1 MNPTSES
8 KKEVAESLAH
18 DLFFLNYATI
28 MVGRQM
34 FDVMCAELS

>member
-1 MNPTSES
+1 
-8 KKEVAESLAH
+8 LAH

-34 FDVMCAELS
+34 FDVMCAELSWQ